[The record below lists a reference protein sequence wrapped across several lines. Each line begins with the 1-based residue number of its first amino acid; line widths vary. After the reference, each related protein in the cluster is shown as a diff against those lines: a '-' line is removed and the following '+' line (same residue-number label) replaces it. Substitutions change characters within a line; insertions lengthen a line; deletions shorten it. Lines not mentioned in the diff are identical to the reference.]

1 MWKLILVF
9 SFLGGLL
16 LILSRSFGSSLHYLS
31 GYLYIVSYAL
41 ITLLIILAGKKM
53 EFSFSDNLKTV
64 LSTFV
69 GMTLLYIL
77 YIVIKNNI

>member
-1 MWKLILVF
+1 MWKLILAF
-9 SFLGGLL
+9 SLLGGLL

-41 ITLLIILAGKKM
+41 TTILIILTGKKM
-53 EFSFSDNLKTV
+53 EFSFSDNLKIV
-64 LSTFV
+64 LMTFV

-77 YIVIKNNI
+77 NSSRKCNP

>member
-1 MWKLILVF
+1 MWKLVVAF

-31 GYLYIVSYAL
+31 GYLYIISYAL
-41 ITLLIILAGKKM
+41 IALLTILAGKKM
-53 EFSFSDNLKTV
+53 EFNFSDNLKTV
-64 LSTFV
+64 LITFV

-77 YIVIKNNI
+77 YVFIKHDI

>member
-1 MWKLILVF
+1 MWKLVLAF

-16 LILSRSFGSSLHYLS
+16 LVLSRSFGSSLHYLS
-31 GYLYIVSYAL
+31 GYLYIISYAL

-64 LSTFV
+64 LTTFV

-77 YIVIKNNI
+77 YVFIKNNI